1 MDQLELL
8 MFEYPIIRNIMILMI
23 VSRVVFKTIFT
34 ILAKYV
40 ELTVEDTEDNEKLE
54 RVLTSKW
61 YKLSAFILDLTLSI
75 KLPSKKKMEK

>member
-8 MFEYPIIRNIMILMI
+8 MFEYPIIRNIMITMI
-23 VSRVVFKTIFT
+23 VCRIVFKTIFT

-40 ELTVEDTEDNEKLE
+40 ELTVDDTEDDEKLE
-54 RVLTSKW
+54 RILTSKW

-75 KLPSKKKMEK
+75 KLPSKKTEK